1 MLCTYQGAGRTRP
14 RSALTGSMLPT
25 TLREMSPCDV
35 AESVI
40 GRPQNTSSW
49 TDSEAECRDAVCVG
63 SANLVLSGGKTISF
77 RSVTRCDADTRQL
90 LGTTR
95 FKLLYRAH
103 DDCMLML
110 VGFCSRAEFRG
121 YRSQLCPRLVFSQRL
136 SFGA

>member
-49 TDSEAECRDAVCVG
+49 TGSEAECRDAVCVG
-63 SANLVLSGGKTISF
+63 SANLVLSGGKTFSF
-77 RSVTRCDADTRQL
+77 LNVTRCAADTRSNL
-90 LGTTR
+90 YAIVVLSGGTNISFQSVMKR
-95 FKLLYRAH
+95 GAVH
-103 DDCMLML
+103 L
-110 VGFCSRAEFRG
+110 VIAALSEACDSKCSM
-121 YRSQLCPRLVFSQRL
+121 
-136 SFGA
+136 